1 MRVQGLITTGTQVF
15 SSTGRTAVLANLESP
30 ELRAAITQLYELL
43 DQSVAPPEQA
53 RLLMLHAAQAFP
65 ESKLFRTA
73 PASSPS
79 VFITS

>member
-1 MRVQGLITTGTQVF
+1 M
-15 SSTGRTAVLANLESP
+15 LANLESR

-73 PASSPS
+73 PAGGRFDGRHYVSYGDSSDFLGGKQS
-79 VFITS
+79 